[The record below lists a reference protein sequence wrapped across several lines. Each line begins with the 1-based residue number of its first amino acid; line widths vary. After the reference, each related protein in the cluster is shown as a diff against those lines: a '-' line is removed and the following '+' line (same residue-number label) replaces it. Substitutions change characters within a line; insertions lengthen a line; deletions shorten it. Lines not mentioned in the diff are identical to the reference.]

1 MVHINSP
8 TVGGEAQ
15 LPFGGF
21 KATGYGSREMS
32 DEGLNFYTQLKTVFY
47 DYTGESADKHLLA
60 KETAHGADRTG
71 GLIQASIP

>member
-21 KATGYGSREMS
+21 KQTGYGSREMS
-32 DEGLNFYTQLKTVFY
+32 DEGLNFFTHSRRSSTI
-47 DYTGESADKHLLA
+47 TPA
-60 KETAHGADRTG
+60 
-71 GLIQASIP
+71 